1 MIRVGA
7 VLEEIGNMFEGKF
20 FLDVDF
26 VLWGGVVRKKRA
38 ILRLS
43 VTQALSLNLTDH
55 KITPLKKRD
64 SEENHSCGHI
74 FSENSDY
81 DPSAKACGTKR
92 TLSSLQR
99 QGCALVKRLCNVRL

>member
-1 MIRVGA
+1 M
-7 VLEEIGNMFEGKF
+7 EEIGNMFEGKF

-26 VLWGGVVRKKRA
+26 FMGFFFQKKRA

-43 VTQALSLNLTDH
+43 VTQALSLNLTGH

-64 SEENHSCGHI
+64 SEENHSCGRI